1 MNKSFDFAN
10 NNPNLKVLKELH
22 KGAQM
27 GINAL
32 SYVSDKVTDDEFKR
46 ELSTQY
52 NQYEDI
58 LTRVTDL
65 YNDYGEVPAN
75 SNFKD
80 DMMTWMGVQMNTI
93 NDKTP
98 SKLSELLIQGNTMGI
113 IEGRRLINNNPAVEA
128 SIKQTLNDFVTL
140 QENTIAKLKE
150 YL

>member
-1 MNKSFDFAN
+1 MD

-32 SYVSDKVTDDEFKR
+32 SYVSEKVTDDGFKR

-58 LTRVTDL
+58 LNRVTDL
-65 YNDYGEVPAN
+65 YNNYGEVPAN
-75 SNFKD
+75 FNFKD
-80 DMMTWMGVQMNTI
+80 DMMTWMGIQMNTV
-93 NDKTP
+93 NDKSP
-98 SKLSELLIQGNTMGI
+98 SKISELLIQGNTMGI
-113 IEGRRLINNNPAVEA
+113 IEGRRLLNNNPSVETN
-128 SIKQTLNDFVTL
+128 IKQTLNDFVTL
-140 QENTIAKLKE
+140 QEDTVAKLKE

>member
-1 MNKSFDFAN
+1 MD

-32 SYVSDKVTDDEFKR
+32 SYVSEKVTDDGFKR
-46 ELSTQY
+46 ELSSQY

-58 LTRVTDL
+58 LNRVTDL
-65 YNDYGEVPAN
+65 YNNYGEVPAN
-75 SNFKD
+75 FNFKD
-80 DMMTWMGVQMNTI
+80 DMMTWMGIQMNTV

-98 SKLSELLIQGNTMGI
+98 SKISELLIQGNTMGI
-113 IEGRRLINNNPAVEA
+113 IEGRRLLNNNPAVETN
-128 SIKQTLNDFVTL
+128 IKQTLNDFVTL
-140 QENTIAKLKE
+140 QENTVTKLKE

>member
-1 MNKSFDFAN
+1 MD

-32 SYVSDKVTDDEFKR
+32 SYVSEKATDDGFKR

-58 LTRVTDL
+58 LSRVTDL
-65 YNDYGEVPAN
+65 YNNYGEVPAN
-75 SNFKD
+75 FNFKD
-80 DMMTWMGVQMNTI
+80 DMMTWMGIQMNTV
-93 NDKTP
+93 NDKSP

-113 IEGRRLINNNPAVEA
+113 IEGRRLLNNNP
-128 SIKQTLNDFVTL
+128 SIETNIKKTLDDFVTL
-140 QENTIAKLKE
+140 QENTVAKLKE
-150 YL
+150 FL

>member
-1 MNKSFDFAN
+1 
-10 NNPNLKVLKELH
+10 
-22 KGAQM
+22 M

-140 QENTIAKLKE
+140 QENTITKLKE

>member
-1 MNKSFDFAN
+1 MD

-32 SYVSDKVTDDEFKR
+32 SYVSDKVTDDGFKR

-75 SNFKD
+75 FNFKD
-80 DMMTWMGVQMNTI
+80 DVMTWMGIQMSTVS
-93 NDKTP
+93 DKSP

-113 IEGRRLINNNPAVEA
+113 IEGRRLLNNNPNVEVN
-128 SIKQTLNDFVTL
+128 IKKTLDDFVTL
-140 QENTIAKLKE
+140 QENSVTKLKNF
-150 YL
+150 L

>member
-1 MNKSFDFAN
+1 MD

-32 SYVSDKVTDDEFKR
+32 SYVSDKVTDDGFKR

-75 SNFKD
+75 FNFKD
-80 DMMTWMGVQMNTI
+80 DVMTWMGIQMSTVS
-93 NDKTP
+93 DKSP
-98 SKLSELLIQGNTMGI
+98 SKISELLIQGNTMGI
-113 IEGRRLINNNPAVEA
+113 IEGRRLLNNNPNVEVN
-128 SIKQTLNDFVTL
+128 IKKTLDDFVTL
-140 QENTIAKLKE
+140 QENSVTKLKNF
-150 YL
+150 L

>member
-1 MNKSFDFAN
+1 MD

-80 DMMTWMGVQMNTI
+80 DMMPWMGVQMNTI

>member
-1 MNKSFDFAN
+1 MD

-32 SYVSDKVTDDEFKR
+32 SYVSDKVTDDNFKR

-58 LTRVTDL
+58 L
-65 YNDYGEVPAN
+65 NNYGEVP
-75 SNFKD
+75 STFNFKQ
-80 DMMTWMGVQMNTI
+80 DMMTWMGIQMNTA
-93 NDKTP
+93 NDKSP
-98 SKLSELLIQGNTMGI
+98 SKISELLIQGNTMGI
-113 IEGRRLINNNPAVEA
+113 IEGRRLLNNNPSIEQN
-128 SIKQTLNDFVTL
+128 IKQTLNNFVAL
-140 QENTIAKLKE
+140 QENSVAKLKE

>member
-1 MNKSFDFAN
+1 MD

-140 QENTIAKLKE
+140 QENTVTKLKE

>member
-1 MNKSFDFAN
+1 MD

>member
-1 MNKSFDFAN
+1 MD

-32 SYVSDKVTDDEFKR
+32 SYVSDKVTDDGFKR

-65 YNDYGEVPAN
+65 YNDYGEVPSN
-75 SNFKD
+75 FNFKD
-80 DMMTWMGVQMNTI
+80 DVMTWMGIQMSTVS
-93 NDKTP
+93 DKSP
-98 SKLSELLIQGNTMGI
+98 SKISELLIQGNTMGI
-113 IEGRRLINNNPAVEA
+113 IEGRRLLNNNPNVEVN
-128 SIKQTLNDFVTL
+128 IKKTLDDFVTL
-140 QENTIAKLKE
+140 QENSVAKLKNF
-150 YL
+150 L

>member
-1 MNKSFDFAN
+1 MD

-32 SYVSDKVTDDEFKR
+32 SYVSDKVTDDGFKR

-65 YNDYGEVPAN
+65 YNDYGEVPSN
-75 SNFKD
+75 FNFKD
-80 DMMTWMGVQMNTI
+80 DVMTWMGIQMSTVS
-93 NDKTP
+93 DKSP
-98 SKLSELLIQGNTMGI
+98 SKISELLIQGNTMGI
-113 IEGRRLINNNPAVEA
+113 IEGRRLLNNNPNVEGN
-128 SIKQTLNDFVTL
+128 IKKTLDDFVTL
-140 QENTIAKLKE
+140 QENSVTKLKSF
-150 YL
+150 L

>member
-1 MNKSFDFAN
+1 MD

-113 IEGRRLINNNPAVEA
+113 IEGRRLLNNNPAVETN
-128 SIKQTLNDFVTL
+128 IKQTLNDFVTL

>member
-1 MNKSFDFAN
+1 MD

-27 GINAL
+27 GVNAL
-32 SYVSDKVTDDEFKR
+32 SYVSEKVTDDEFKR

-65 YNDYGEVPAN
+65 YNNYGEVPAN
-75 SNFKD
+75 FNFKD
-80 DMMTWMGVQMNTI
+80 DMMTWMGIQMNTV
-93 NDKTP
+93 NDKSP

-113 IEGRRLINNNPAVEA
+113 IEGRRLLNNNPSVETN
-128 SIKQTLNDFVTL
+128 IKQTLDDFVTL
-140 QENTIAKLKE
+140 QENTVAKLKE